1 MISSILQV
9 FGNGKICIVQLNWMP
24 TIHTKCPPSLGTSF
38 YMADTFHVFCT
49 SGGCF
54 THWKLSTK
62 HPLEKA
68 SLNLSSGGMKCFDP
82 QQKRCGVQ
90 EMPAGFSPKVTFS
103 EIWILEKNYE
113 TSSQNRV
120 LGQKNVDMKNWGT
133 WFRWEMHLCLHTYI
147 YVHTYIICIY
157 ICICIYIYICHSVP
171 FKKNSQLLRRSLWSH
186 QTKKPIPKPSGEE
199 RFHGKTV
206 TAWRILILSREP
218 TYPNG
223 KRKIIFEIDFSA
235 DMSVSQEGKKFPN
248 ALVSWGGS
256 SFKWHHCL
264 GMAHFRWVGIRH
276 C

>member
-157 ICICIYIYICHSVP
+157 ICICIYIYIYMS
-171 FKKNSQLLRRSLWSH
+171 LR
-186 QTKKPIPKPSGEE
+186 T
-199 RFHGKTV
+199 F
-206 TAWRILILSREP
+206 
-218 TYPNG
+218 
-223 KRKIIFEIDFSA
+223 
-235 DMSVSQEGKKFPN
+235 
-248 ALVSWGGS
+248 
-256 SFKWHHCL
+256 
-264 GMAHFRWVGIRH
+264 
-276 C
+276 